1 MNTEAITRYV
11 RLGLTE
17 SQEMS
22 LKLLADTTGR
32 TEQAI
37 LMEAVLDRLAQ
48 APKATKVQRIEEE
61 VWTKTLRTWNQQFG
75 TTAMKPS
82 EVLTNL
88 EMRLK
93 IPYDEMT
100 RSLPTSRKL
109 ASWLSAHLG
118 RDHGGY
124 VLTRVQ
130 NTRTRSWMYRVDK
143 TPTS

>member
-17 SQEMS
+17 SQEMA

-32 TEQAI
+32 TEQAV
-37 LMEAVLDRLAQ
+37 LMDAVLNRLAE
-48 APKATKVQRIEEE
+48 APKTTKVQQIEDD
-61 VWTKTLRTWNQQFG
+61 VWSKTLRTWHQQFG

-82 EVLTNL
+82 EVLTNR

-93 IPYDEMT
+93 VPYDEVT
-100 RSLPTSRKL
+100 RSLPTSRKF

-124 VLTRVQ
+124 ALTRVQ